1 MKYRTKT
8 MNNLRGLWS
17 RNCSTCK
24 EMKPART
31 HHCSVCESCVFQ
43 MNHHC
48 VFTNNCVGLENQR
61 FFLLFILY
69 SLIGATY
76 MLFSIISVW
85 NNHMYREN
93 HQLMSFLLTF
103 NALLVFCL
111 FWYNIWCWLIA
122 ATGMT
127 TIEFMSK
134 NSGFKY
140 NQYDFAFARSRD
152 NLFKVFGTKSYFS
165 LLSPS
170 MRYSPFNGIEWSF

>member
-1 MKYRTKT
+1 
-8 MNNLRGLWS
+8 
-17 RNCSTCK
+17 
-24 EMKPART
+24 
-31 HHCSVCESCVFQ
+31 
-43 MNHHC
+43 
-48 VFTNNCVGLENQR
+48 
-61 FFLLFILY
+61 
-69 SLIGATY
+69 
-76 MLFSIISVW
+76 
-85 NNHMYREN
+85 
-93 HQLMSFLLTF
+93 MSFLLTF

-111 FWYNIWCWLIA
+111 FWYNLWCWLIA

-170 MRYSPFNGIEWSF
+170 MRYSPFNGIEWSFSMKDLGFNEFGELASGSKSGIADEENTKFAKKSSG